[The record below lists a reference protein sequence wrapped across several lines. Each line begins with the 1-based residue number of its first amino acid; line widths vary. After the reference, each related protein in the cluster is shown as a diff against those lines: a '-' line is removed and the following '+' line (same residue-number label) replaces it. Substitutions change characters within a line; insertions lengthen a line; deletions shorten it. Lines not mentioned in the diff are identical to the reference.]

1 MTDASGTTNY
11 TYDDRNR
18 LLSKATPIGTL
29 NYTYDANGN
38 QLSIGSSNANGASMT
53 YTYDALNRLASVT
66 DVTGTTSYNYDNIG
80 NLTGFTYP
88 NGVTTSYSYN
98 ALNRLTQMQSIC
110 ATGTGCGTPG
120 TATSSYTY
128 TLSATGNRLQVVE
141 LGGRKTQYAYD
152 TLYRLTSETISG
164 AAAQNGAL
172 NYVYDVV
179 GNRTQ
184 LTSTVP
190 AIPSGVLN
198 YDANDRISTL
208 VYDASGNTVSNG
220 ITNVYDFENQLVQRG
235 LISITYDGIGNR
247 FAETVSGVTTQYLV
261 SDVNPTGYSQVVEE
275 LQNGA
280 VTRVYSYG
288 LERINQR
295 LVSPNRLS
303 FYGYDGHGSVRFL
316 TDSTGAITDT
326 YDYDAFGIL
335 ISSTGSTPNNY
346 LFAGEQFDP
355 ALGVYYN
362 RARYYDQLLGRFWT
376 MDTLQGDPQS
386 PASLHKYLYAG
397 ANPIDHRD
405 PSGNEFLMELSIN
418 IYVRVTTLMIAYPTI
433 TSVLSFVL
441 ATLNLYW
448 FVTDDEFRNMVIAS
462 GPNAAAEM
470 LAADIRIVTMTP
482 VQLFREFKAV
492 GAAAGGL
499 EQLAALRKDLNLLPV
514 GTPQGEKTTLAK
526 LEIGSANWFGI
537 SGHGQE
543 VTLRVNAISE
553 GHAEADVFQQALNS
567 GVKGQEGTLYVD
579 RPLCKAC
586 GQNGAVKSMARQIGL
601 THLTVVTPQGTV
613 DWNLLDP

>member
-1 MTDASGTTNY
+1 
-11 TYDDRNR
+11 
-18 LLSKATPIGTL
+18 
-29 NYTYDANGN
+29 
-38 QLSIGSSNANGASMT
+38 
-53 YTYDALNRLASVT
+53 V
-66 DVTGTTSYNYDNIG
+66 
-80 NLTGFTYP
+80 
-88 NGVTTSYSYN
+88 
-98 ALNRLTQMQSIC
+98 
-110 ATGTGCGTPG
+110 
-120 TATSSYTY
+120 
-128 TLSATGNRLQVVE
+128 
-141 LGGRKTQYAYD
+141 QYAYD
-152 TLYRLTSETISG
+152 SLYRLTSETISG
-164 AAAQNGAL
+164 AAAQNGAIS
-172 NYVYDVV
+172 YGYDTV

-198 YDANDRISTL
+198 YDANDRINTL
-208 VYDASGNTVSNG
+208 VYDANGNTISNG
-220 ITNVYDFENQLVQRG
+220 ITNVYDFEDRLVQRG
-235 LISITYDGIGNR
+235 SVGIVYDGIGNR

-261 SDVNPTGYSQVVEE
+261 SDVNPTGYPQVVEE

-280 VTRVYSYG
+280 VARVYSYG
-288 LERINQR
+288 LERISQKLVNPNQ
-295 LVSPNRLS
+295 LS

-316 TDSTGAITDT
+316 TDATGATTDT
-326 YDYDAFGIL
+326 YDYDAFGVL

-397 ANPIDHRD
+397 ANPVDRRD

-418 IYVRVTTLMIAYPTI
+418 IYVRVTTLMIAYPTV

-441 ATLNLYW
+441 ASLNLYW
-448 FVTDDEFRNMVIAS
+448 FLTDDEFRNMTLAA
-462 GPNAAAEM
+462 GPGAAAEM
-470 LAADIRIVTMTP
+470 LAADVRIVTMTP

-499 EQLAALRKDLNLLPV
+499 EQIAALRKDLNLMPV

-526 LEIGSANWFGI
+526 LEIGNANWFGI

-543 VTLRVNAISE
+543 VTLSVNAISE

-586 GQNGAVKSMARQIGL
+586 GQNGAVKSMARQVGL
-601 THLTVVTPQGTV
+601 THLTVITPQGTV

>member
-1 MTDASGTTNY
+1 
-11 TYDDRNR
+11 
-18 LLSKATPIGTL
+18 
-29 NYTYDANGN
+29 
-38 QLSIGSSNANGASMT
+38 
-53 YTYDALNRLASVT
+53 
-66 DVTGTTSYNYDNIG
+66 
-80 NLTGFTYP
+80 
-88 NGVTTSYSYN
+88 
-98 ALNRLTQMQSIC
+98 
-110 ATGTGCGTPG
+110 
-120 TATSSYTY
+120 
-128 TLSATGNRLQVVE
+128 
-141 LGGRKTQYAYD
+141 
-152 TLYRLTSETISG
+152 
-164 AAAQNGAL
+164 
-172 NYVYDVV
+172 
-179 GNRTQ
+179 
-184 LTSTVP
+184 
-190 AIPSGVLN
+190 
-198 YDANDRISTL
+198 
-208 VYDASGNTVSNG
+208 
-220 ITNVYDFENQLVQRG
+220 
-235 LISITYDGIGNR
+235 
-247 FAETVSGVTTQYLV
+247 
-261 SDVNPTGYSQVVEE
+261 
-275 LQNGA
+275 
-280 VTRVYSYG
+280 
-288 LERINQR
+288 
-295 LVSPNRLS
+295 
-303 FYGYDGHGSVRFL
+303 
-316 TDSTGAITDT
+316 
-326 YDYDAFGIL
+326 
-335 ISSTGSTPNNY
+335 
-346 LFAGEQFDP
+346 
-355 ALGVYYN
+355 
-362 RARYYDQLLGRFWT
+362 
-376 MDTLQGDPQS
+376 
-386 PASLHKYLYAG
+386 
-397 ANPIDHRD
+397 
-405 PSGNEFLMELSIN
+405 MELSIN